1 MIKCYDQGGMLW
13 YDCYMND
20 ETIYI
25 TIAVIALIII
35 DYISG
40 VLAAAYNG
48 ELSSRR
54 MKEGLLKKLVYILI
68 MLTCYIIDFTS
79 HRVDLG
85 FTISLYVAVGVGI
98 VLIEIT
104 SIFENCCKINPD
116 ITNSNILDIINKNHK
131 DSKDK

>member
-1 MIKCYDQGGMLW
+1 MLW

-20 ETIYI
+20 ESIYI

-54 MKEGLLKKLVYILI
+54 MKEGLIKKLVYILI

-79 HRVDLG
+79 HKVDLG

>member
-1 MIKCYDQGGMLW
+1 MLW

>member
-1 MIKCYDQGGMLW
+1 
-13 YDCYMND
+13 
-20 ETIYI
+20 
-25 TIAVIALIII
+25 
-35 DYISG
+35 
-40 VLAAAYNG
+40 
-48 ELSSRR
+48 
-54 MKEGLLKKLVYILI
+54 

-79 HRVDLG
+79 HKVDLG

>member
-1 MIKCYDQGGMLW
+1 MSEED
-13 YDCYMND
+13 
-20 ETIYI
+20 IYI
-25 TIAVIALIII
+25 SIAVIALVTI

-40 VLAAAYNG
+40 VIAAAYNG

-54 MKEGLLKKLVYILI
+54 MKEGLLKKFVYILI

-79 HRVDLG
+79 HKVDLG
-85 FTISLYVAVGVGI
+85 FTISLYIAVGVGI
-98 VLIEIT
+98 TLIEIT

-116 ITNSNILDIINKNHK
+116 IKNSSILDIISKNHK